1 MREFARWAL
10 LVLVGFIAGVFY
22 ALYAGE
28 SFLQGKIL
36 NFAKNG
42 YQNTIERMT
51 DQPIEDNELDEA
63 LQEWLEQIV
72 E

>member
-1 MREFARWAL
+1 MKEFFRGLL
-10 LVLVGFIAGVFY
+10 LVVVGFIGGVFY

-36 NFAKNG
+36 DFAKNG

-63 LQEWLEQIV
+63 LQGGLEKIV